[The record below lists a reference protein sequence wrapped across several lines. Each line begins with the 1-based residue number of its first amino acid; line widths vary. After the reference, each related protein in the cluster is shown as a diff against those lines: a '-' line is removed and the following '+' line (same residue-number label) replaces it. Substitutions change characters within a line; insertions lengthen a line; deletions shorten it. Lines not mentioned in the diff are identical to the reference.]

1 MLTLNYQFNKYNN
14 NFSNLK
20 IKMSNRNDYPQRS
33 KNPLSILQ
41 AAQNSTIL
49 LRLKDGTEY
58 RGLLKEIDAYMNL
71 ILENCTELL
80 EGTPVAKYN
89 EIFIRGNNLLFIK
102 PDASQI
108 T

>member
-1 MLTLNYQFNKYNN
+1 
-14 NFSNLK
+14 
-20 IKMSNRNDYPQRS
+20 MSNRDNNQQRS
-33 KNPLSILQ
+33 KNPLQILQ
-41 AAQNSTIL
+41 NSQGSTIL

-71 ILENCTELL
+71 ILEDCTEILD
-80 EGTPVAKYN
+80 GSPVAKYN

>member
-1 MLTLNYQFNKYNN
+1 MSSKNN
-14 NFSNLK
+14 
-20 IKMSNRNDYPQRS
+20 

-41 AAQNSTIL
+41 AAQNSIIL

-58 RGLLKEIDAYMNL
+58 RGLLKEIDAYMNM
-71 ILENCTELL
+71 ILEDATELL
-80 EGTPVAKYN
+80 EGPPVAKYN

>member
-1 MLTLNYQFNKYNN
+1 MSSRNN
-14 NFSNLK
+14 TQ
-20 IKMSNRNDYPQRS
+20 QRS

-58 RGLLKEIDAYMNL
+58 RGLLKEIDAYMNM
-71 ILENCTELL
+71 ILEDATELL

>member
-1 MLTLNYQFNKYNN
+1 MSSKNN
-14 NFSNLK
+14 NQ
-20 IKMSNRNDYPQRS
+20 QRS
-33 KNPLSILQ
+33 KNPLQILQ
-41 AAQNSTIL
+41 NSQGSIIL

-58 RGLLKEIDAYMNL
+58 KGLLKEIDAYMNM
-71 ILENCTELL
+71 ILEDATELL

>member
-1 MLTLNYQFNKYNN
+1 MSSRNN
-14 NFSNLK
+14 NQ
-20 IKMSNRNDYPQRS
+20 QRS

-41 AAQNSTIL
+41 AAQNSIIL

-58 RGLLKEIDAYMNL
+58 RGLLKEIDAYMNM
-71 ILENCTELL
+71 ILEGATELL

>member
-1 MLTLNYQFNKYNN
+1 MSSKN
-14 NFSNLK
+14 SNTQK
-20 IKMSNRNDYPQRS
+20 S
-33 KNPLSILQ
+33 KNPLQILQ
-41 AAQNSTIL
+41 SSQGSIIL

-58 RGLLKEIDAYMNL
+58 KGLLKEIDAYMNM
-71 ILENCTELL
+71 ILEDATELL

>member
-1 MLTLNYQFNKYNN
+1 MSSKNN
-14 NFSNLK
+14 NSSSK
-20 IKMSNRNDYPQRS
+20 S
-33 KNPLSILQ
+33 KNPLSILM
-41 AAQNSTIL
+41 ASQNSQIL

-71 ILENCTELL
+71 ILYDATELL

-108 T
+108 I